1 MTITRRKF
9 LKRSCAVA
17 SLPVLNATTVAMAND
32 MIAKSGA
39 VEILANRLG
48 FNGERLDSVLKSYH
62 LGQGYRV
69 YNPKNMGFMQADL
82 LSPFN
87 EGGINAFAYCNGD
100 PINLA
105 DPSGFSANVGSL
117 VGNSIAMGLG
127 IVTVIASIALAPF
140 TGGASL
146 LGMTSAISGIASGV
160 LGVASGAMG
169 VAGSLSADGSA
180 EQETLYGLAAGFGV
194 SAAIVGVASFSM
206 AGMSAL
212 GAGSA
217 AANTAKQGSMS
228 LSSAIGGAVS
238 DGLSGS
244 VGVVAMTTRSS
255 GSNAEG
261 RNATLSTLTSLAG
274 LISFAPFFRVKGA
287 VKLKRSD
294 SMEGMPP
301 FREGDMPSSTG
312 RGRSKSMDDGIFS
325 RRGYESETI
334 NFGRRHSMP
343 AYTNSGGKN
352 STLGSVNMSG
362 RRDSMEGMPPFREG
376 EIPNASGRRHS
387 MIEQSMS
394 RMSPMM
400 RTRRKS
406 MEPPVK
412 F

>member
-1 MTITRRKF
+1 MKDMTITRRKF

-39 VEILANRLG
+39 VEILTNRLG

-105 DPSGFSANVGSL
+105 DPSGFSANIGNI
-117 VGNSIAMGLG
+117 VGNSIAISLG
-127 IVTVIASIALAPF
+127 IVTVIASVLMAPF

-146 LGMTSAISGIASGV
+146 LCMSSAIAGIASGV
-160 LGVASGAMG
+160 LGVASGALG
-169 VAGSLSADGSA
+169 VAGSLAADGSA
-180 EQETLYGLAAGFGV
+180 EQETLFNLSAGFGA
-194 SAAIVGVASFSM
+194 SAAIVGVVSFST
-206 AGMSAL
+206 AAISAL

-217 AANTAKQGSMS
+217 AAGAARQGSMS
-228 LSSAIGGAVS
+228 LSSAIGGITS

-244 VGVVAMTTRSS
+244 VGVASMIARSS
-255 GSNAEG
+255 DSNAEG
-261 RNATLSTLTSLAG
+261 RNTTLSTLTNLAG
-274 LISFAPFFRVKGA
+274 LISFSSFFRVKSA

-301 FREGDMPSSTG
+301 FREGDMPQGTARRSSKQFIPSFG
-312 RGRSKSMDDGIFS
+312 A
-325 RRGYESETI
+325 RRGSKDQAPDFSLRRQSAEALI
-334 NFGRRHSMP
+334 NF
-343 AYTNSGGKN
+343 
-352 STLGSVNMSG
+352 G

-376 EIPNASGRRHS
+376 DIPNSSGRRGS
-387 MIEQSMS
+387 M
-394 RMSPMM
+394 RRPPNLNNSPMM
-400 RTRRKS
+400 RTRSRS
-406 MEPPVK
+406 MDVLPPK